1 MPFGMISANWGGT
14 CLSSWTPADGAAA
27 AACGM
32 TGTSGH
38 ANLYDGLIAPLTVG
52 PLALDGFLWSQGEC
66 DADCNNT
73 AYYQCAFPKF
83 IEDWRGKFAA
93 PGAFFSFQ
101 VLPAYVNDS
110 GRFNPYSLPFE
121 RAAQLTGLLAGGA
134 VHAAN
139 TIDLGDALAPHGSVH
154 PRDKLSVARRMSA
167 AALALVFGDATVPY
181 LAPAYASAAAG
192 PAGGGPLTV
201 TVSFKPAPPSSG
213 ALSLRPAACPAGVGG
228 LPASECAWFEVQTMD
243 GGWHNATGVA
253 LTGDERGLVLTV
265 AGLAAGTPANATR
278 GFFSPWPVVV
288 LFSKEGL
295 PALPWWE
302 PL

>member
-1 MPFGMISANWGGT
+1 MRPLQAA
-14 CLSSWTPADGAAA
+14 LSPARDYLTP
-27 AACGM
+27 
-32 TGTSGH
+32 
-38 ANLYDGLIAPLTVG
+38 LFPRR
-52 PLALDGFLWSQGEC
+52 GEC

-73 AYYQCAFPKF
+73 AFYECAFARF
-83 IEDWRGKFAA
+83 IGDWRGKFNA
-93 PGAFFSFQ
+93 PDAFFSFQ

-121 RAAQLTGLLAGGA
+121 RAAQLTGLRAGGA

-167 AALALVFGDATVPY
+167 AALALVFGDGTVPY
-181 LAPAYASAAAG
+181 LAPAYNGATVGAAG
-192 PAGGGPLTV
+192 GALAV
-201 TVSFKPAPPSSG
+201 TVAFKPAPPSSG

-228 LPASECAWFEVQTMD
+228 LPASECSWCAWPCVCPTTPRPPPPRPRRRGSASITPPSTRSPPPPPHTTVEVQTMD
-243 GGWHNATGVA
+243 GAWHNASAVA
-253 LTGDERGLVLTV
+253 LSGDAKSLVLTLGDV
-265 AGLAAGTPANATR
+265 AAGAAVNATR
-278 GFFSPWPVVV
+278 GFWSPWPVVV
-288 LFSKEGL
+288 LFSAEGL